1 MTNQLPETISTRQ
14 AAKLLDAS
22 VRSIQLW
29 ADSGLLKAYKSPGGH
44 RRITRTSVDELIAS
58 RQAATRGPASEID
71 QPDRL
76 LLAVEALGK
85 DWLVTR
91 MREIAGGIG
100 GGATLTTEYI
110 LAQIGRLNTLSRAC
124 GLDEP
129 LRSGEQLEQTHIL
142 VAALV
147 HTTASQGAEANV

>member
-1 MTNQLPETISTRQ
+1 MSTSTLTVSTKV
-14 AAKLLDAS
+14 AAKLLGAS
-22 VRSIQLW
+22 VRSVQLW
-29 ADSGLLKAYKSPGGH
+29 ADSGLLRAFKTPGGH
-44 RRITRTSVDELIAS
+44 RRITRESVDDVLAA
-58 RQAATRGPASEID
+58 RHTATRGPATDID

-76 LLAVEALGK
+76 RLAAKVLGHDWLLA
-85 DWLVTR
+85 R
-91 MREIAGGIG
+91 IREIAGGLG

-124 GLDEP
+124 GLEEP

-147 HTTASQGAEANV
+147 RPTTGQGAEANV